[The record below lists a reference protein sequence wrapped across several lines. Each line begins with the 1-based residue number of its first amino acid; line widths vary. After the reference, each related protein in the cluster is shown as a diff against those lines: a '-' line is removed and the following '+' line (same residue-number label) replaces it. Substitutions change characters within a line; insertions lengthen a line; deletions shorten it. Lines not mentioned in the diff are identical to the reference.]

1 VLFKRTSPPPPAPPP
16 PAPTPPAKR
25 KWFGWGALAALAL
38 FAVLT
43 AACKDRRLLDE
54 GSSTT
59 AKPSKTTATSAPAT
73 AVTRPATTVATTIAV
88 AGSDY
93 IVQPGDTIVGITKK
107 TGVSVAAILSANNL
121 TDPNRIAAGQ
131 TLRIPVPTAGA
142 TTAPGSPTTPSTQV
156 ATASPATTFPPGTQ
170 TSIVTIT
177 VVVTIP
183 PTTKP

>member
-1 VLFKRTSPPPPAPPP
+1 
-16 PAPTPPAKR
+16 
-25 KWFGWGALAALAL
+25 
-38 FAVLT
+38 
-43 AACKDRRLLDE
+43 
-54 GSSTT
+54 
-59 AKPSKTTATSAPAT
+59 
-73 AVTRPATTVATTIAV
+73 
-88 AGSDY
+88 
-93 IVQPGDTIVGITKK
+93 VQPGDTIVGIAKK